1 MNKSFK
7 EIMLKIFGVIGLLLI
22 IGIEVSN
29 LIDSVDKLHKL
40 MKNS

>member
-1 MNKSFK
+1 MNKSFR
-7 EIMLKIFGVIGLLLI
+7 ESILKIFGILGLLLI

-40 MKNS
+40 MKR